1 MIIRNH
7 YRAQLT
13 QGCADIT
20 AAVENCRSNA
30 QQLIDEGKM
39 LTVALYHYE
48 NMLFSHI
55 PAFYFLWYGY
65 RNDGI

>member
-13 QGCADIT
+13 QGGADIT

-48 NMLFSHI
+48 NMLFCI
-55 PAFYFLWYGY
+55 M
-65 RNDGI
+65 RK